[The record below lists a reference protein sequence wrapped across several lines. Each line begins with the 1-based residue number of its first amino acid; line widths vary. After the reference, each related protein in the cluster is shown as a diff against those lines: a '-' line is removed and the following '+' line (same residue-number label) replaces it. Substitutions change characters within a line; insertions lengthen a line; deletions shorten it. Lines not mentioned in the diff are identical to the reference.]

1 MERVNESSCIP
12 KRYKV
17 YYDRKEEVIMRKII
31 LASASPRRK
40 ELLERAGVDFEVLL
54 DVSLPDGNGFSVCA
68 EIKREYEIPVIF
80 LPASGDENR
89 ISDNPGEAV
98 KQLASDKAASV
109 IRTMKDSADGTI
121 VIGSDTVVVFE
132 NVILGKPHDTEDAV
146 NTLKKLQANT
156 HQVYTG
162 VSVWEKKEKVWTEH
176 TFYESTDVTFY
187 PVSDEEIREYVA
199 TGEPM
204 DKAGSYGIQGLFG
217 IYVKGINGDY
227 NNVVGLPVARLFYE
241 MKKSGIN
248 LRG

>member
-1 MERVNESSCIP
+1 MKRVNESSCIP

-40 ELLERAGVDFEVLL
+40 ELLERAGVDFEVL
-54 DVSLPDGNGFSVCA
+54 
-68 EIKREYEIPVIF
+68 
-80 LPASGDENR
+80 PASGDENR
-89 ISDNPGEAV
+89 ISDNPGETV

-217 IYVKGINGDY
+217 IYVKGISGDY

-241 MKKSGIN
+241 MKKSGID